1 MTRMLYM
8 LSVYELYINVN
19 IDVIYIQVVEMVS
32 KI

>member
-1 MTRMLYM
+1 MLYM